1 MKGRLTNERLLSLTG
16 DTSKNSQNIYD
27 ILNNQAKNYDAIMSV
42 NRDLVR
48 EGLADNNGPIDEAG
62 ETASDK
68 GTKEEAVEEGVAE
81 EEGVKGLAYN
91 ESENPAREAADTQER
106 GVRTTDIKA
115 IVTGMNELQQL
126 VSKARASC
134 PLN

>member
-1 MKGRLTNERLLSLTG
+1 MKGRLTNERLLSLTE

-27 ILNNQAKNYDAIMSV
+27 IWNNQAKNYDAIMSV

-81 EEGVKGLAYN
+81 EEGVEG
-91 ESENPAREAADTQER
+91 
-106 GVRTTDIKA
+106 
-115 IVTGMNELQQL
+115 
-126 VSKARASC
+126 
-134 PLN
+134 